1 MLGGVLE
8 LTLEE
13 SGEIAQDDREFEWLA
28 PSALEVRLASRK
40 DAVDPDP
47 EDEPVDEVED
57 DDEDLDD
64 EDYEDDEDDEGRELD
79 DDLIDLDDEWDEKDT
94 DDDDKHDS
102 PRRFY
107 E

>member
-8 LTLEE
+8 LELEE
-13 SGEIAQDDREFEWLA
+13 SDAATQDDREFDWLA
-28 PSALEVRLASRK
+28 PAAFEILLAAKK

-47 EDEPVDEVED
+47 EDEPEDEVED

-64 EDYEDDEDDEGRELD
+64 EDLEDDGGDDIDDD
-79 DDLIDLDDEWDEKDT
+79 DDLIDLDDEWDEKD

-102 PRRFY
+102 PRKFY

>member
-8 LTLEE
+8 LDLEE
-13 SGEIAQDDREFEWLA
+13 SGEVTRGDREFEWLA
-28 PSALEVRLASRK
+28 PTAFEVSLAANK

-47 EDEPVDEVED
+47 EDEPQDEFED

-64 EDYEDDEDDEGRELD
+64 EDLEDDDDIDDD
-79 DDLIDLDDEWDEKDT
+79 DDLIDLDDEWDEKD
-94 DDDDKHDS
+94 DDGDKHDS
-102 PRRFY
+102 PRKFY